1 MKPPPR
7 DRLAVRRVY
16 SGRIVKLDLE
26 TLRAPDGST
35 LELEIVRHAGAAAVV
50 PIVAGDREP
59 KILLLRQYR
68 HAAGGIL
75 WEIPAGVLEPG
86 ESGVE
91 CARRELWEEAGAV
104 AESLEPML
112 TIFTT
117 PGFTDEQIQL
127 FLARGV
133 SREREPSPDA
143 DEFLEV
149 VEVPL
154 SEVLEMI
161 ARGELNDAKSAV
173 AILYAARYRLGF

>member
-7 DRLAVRRVY
+7 NRLTVRRVY
-16 SGRIVKLDLE
+16 AGRIVNLDLE

-35 LELEIVRHAGAAAVV
+35 LELEIIRHPGAAAVV
-50 PIVAGDREP
+50 PVVPGDPEP
-59 KILLLRQYR
+59 RILLLKQYR
-68 HAAGGIL
+68 YAAGKTL

-86 ESGVE
+86 ESAIE
-91 CARRELWEEAGAV
+91 CARRELWEETGAV
-104 AESLEPML
+104 AESLEPMI

-127 FLARGV
+127 FLAQGV
-133 SREREPSPDA
+133 SRQREPTPDA

-154 SEVLEMI
+154 SRVLEII
-161 ARGELNDAKSAV
+161 ARGELNDAKSVV
-173 AILYAARYRLGF
+173 AILYAARYRLGS

>member
-7 DRLAVRRVY
+7 NRLAVRRVY

-35 LELEIVRHAGAAAVV
+35 LELEIVRHTGAAAVV
-50 PIVAGDREP
+50 PVVSGDPEP

-75 WEIPAGVLEPG
+75 WEVPAGVLEPG
-86 ESGVE
+86 ESAVE

-104 AESLEPML
+104 AESLEYML
-112 TIFTT
+112 AIFTT

-161 ARGELNDAKSAV
+161 AQGELNDAKSAV

>member
-7 DRLAVRRVY
+7 NRLGVRRVY
-16 SGRIVKLDLE
+16 SGRVVNLDLE

-35 LELEIVRHAGAAAVV
+35 LELEIIRHAGAAAVV
-50 PIVAGDREP
+50 PLVAGDPEP
-59 KILLLRQYR
+59 GILLLRQYR
-68 HAAGGIL
+68 YAAGGIL

-86 ESGVE
+86 ESGID

-104 AESLEPML
+104 AESLEPMI
-112 TIFTT
+112 TIYTT

-133 SREREPSPDA
+133 RRQREPTPDA

-154 SEVLEMI
+154 SKALEMI

-173 AILYAARYRLGF
+173 AILYAARYRLGS

>member
-7 DRLAVRRVY
+7 NRLAVRRVY
-16 SGRIVKLDLE
+16 NGRIVNLDIE

-35 LELEIVRHAGAAAVV
+35 LELEIIRHAGAAAVV
-50 PIVAGDREP
+50 PVVAGDPEP
-59 KILLLRQYR
+59 SILLLRQYR
-68 HAAGGIL
+68 YAADGIL

-86 ESGVE
+86 ESGIE

-104 AESLEPML
+104 AEKLEHMI

-127 FLARGV
+127 FLAEGV
-133 SREREPSPDA
+133 SRRREPSPDA

-161 ARGELNDAKSAV
+161 HRGELNDAKSAL
-173 AILYAARYRLGF
+173 AILYAARYRLRS